1 MKRQR
6 SSSGAKT
13 FQRQSWQFQRS
24 WLAQISQPRWEYA
37 RSGAAERRRCIGRND
52 NVIGW
57 IRIFPFWVVDP
68 ERLLCRA
75 VQREERQTLLIQ
87 NTNSLS
93 QRRTEH
99 FSIPRFGS
107 CGDGPRS
114 NARGQQRSSC
124 LRCHDY
130 ALGQSSRA
138 TTGHSVAS
146 NPRDSSSLRLG

>member
-68 ERLLCRA
+68 ERLRCRA
-75 VQREERQTLLIQ
+75 EPCKEKRGTPFSLRTLTRFREGGL
-87 NTNSLS
+87 NTSS
-93 QRRTEH
+93 
-99 FSIPRFGS
+99 F
-107 CGDGPRS
+107 
-114 NARGQQRSSC
+114 RG
-124 LRCHDY
+124 
-130 ALGQSSRA
+130 
-138 TTGHSVAS
+138 SVAAVMNLDRMS
-146 NPRDSSSLRLG
+146 KCSGNHRVFDAVTMRSDTEGVSEAVRP

>member
-13 FQRQSWQFQRS
+13 FHRQSWQFQRS

-68 ERLLCRA
+68 ERLRCRA
-75 VQREERQTLLIQ
+75 EPCKEKRGTPFSVGRLARFRKSLLEGSPYRCSCAGCVL
-87 NTNSLS
+87 TVVDFLAVPHGMAKVSLVHASFFTELGIAVS
-93 QRRTEH
+93 Q
-99 FSIPRFGS
+99 
-107 CGDGPRS
+107 
-114 NARGQQRSSC
+114 
-124 LRCHDY
+124 
-130 ALGQSSRA
+130 
-138 TTGHSVAS
+138 
-146 NPRDSSSLRLG
+146 